1 MALCE
6 NILQQIKLIW
16 NNNFIYYLLRFG
28 VFIMALNVLILNVDD
43 MLI

>member
-6 NILQQIKLIW
+6 NILQQIKSIW
-16 NNNFIYYLLRFG
+16 NNSFIYYLLRFA

>member
-1 MALCE
+1 MALWE
-6 NILQQIKLIW
+6 NILQQIKPIW
-16 NNNFIYYLLRFG
+16 NNNFIYYLLRFA